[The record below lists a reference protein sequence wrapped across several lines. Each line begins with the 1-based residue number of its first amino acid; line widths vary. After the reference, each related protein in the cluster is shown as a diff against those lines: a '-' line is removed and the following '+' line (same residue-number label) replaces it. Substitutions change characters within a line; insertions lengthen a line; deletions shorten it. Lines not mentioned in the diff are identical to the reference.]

1 MDIRTMPAA
10 GYGLEFRLLGV
21 FEVLSSGTPI
31 VLGSPAMRRLL
42 ALLTL
47 NANQV
52 VSVDRIIRVL
62 WTGDPPASV
71 RTILQ
76 GYVSRLRKL
85 IGGAAAAGDDVEI
98 VTRSPGYLLRT
109 DPDRIDL
116 HRARELAR
124 SAGETTGTARIVVL
138 RAALRLWRGPAL
150 AEMESLP
157 LLRAT
162 SMSIEEFRLG
172 LVEDRIE
179 AELAVGVGSD
189 LLAELNELVT
199 QHPLRERLT
208 DHLMVVLYRSGRRAD
223 ALRRYHELR
232 ERLADEFGVDPSPQL
247 QNTYQRILR
256 DDPVADDAA
265 RSEEQVDADDPAD
278 IDRPALAPSLAV
290 IPAQLP
296 PQIGGFVGRE
306 SELAVLD
313 SLLPS
318 RHHDVGSR
326 IAVVSGVA
334 GLGKSALAVTWA
346 HRASTAPT
354 AEFPD
359 GQLFASLRG
368 VDPDEQPAAP
378 ADVLRQFLIGLGQTA
393 DQIPA
398 GLTERVALYRSI
410 TAKRRMLVV
419 LDDAVDHQQVQP
431 LLPAAQSCT
440 VLITSRRMLDGLL
453 VTNGAR
459 LIRLGPLPAAQAG
472 ELVSRVVGD
481 VVLTQSER
489 DRLADLCGNLPL
501 ALRITA
507 ARLAGDPGLTVGELI
522 DELADERRRLGALR
536 AGDSQ
541 ISVRGAFE
549 LTYRRLAP
557 EAARLFRLV
566 GVHPG
571 VEMSRSVLAAMAGT
585 SSASVAEQ
593 LHVLESVHL
602 MSALGDGRFGT
613 HDLIRLYARQLAADE
628 LAPAEREAAAE
639 ALVDF
644 YLAAAERGRDLIRPM
659 PGSPSSDWDGEP
671 PPLNTTEQAV
681 AWFDAEWTNLLHAA
695 RTAVRQDRY
704 ESAWRIAWAA
714 APYVLFRH
722 LLDEST
728 ELFDQGLAAARTA
741 RDRLGQCLMLRC
753 RVNVDLYRSAQPEEA
768 LGHAMEALAIAE
780 EIGDPVILAP
790 TVSSVFTAQ
799 TRLGRY
805 EEARRGGERAVALY
819 RRLGDLTGQAM
830 SLNNLAMIDQS
841 CGRTERA
848 YERCLAVLDLYR
860 RIDEPANEAV
870 VLNNLSE
877 LAAELADWQAAEDFA
892 RRARSVAVSCG
903 ASVQE
908 AKALSHLGEVHLR
921 DGDVCSARFRW
932 EQALALVHGS
942 SSPIRAEVEQ
952 RLAELAAQ
960 DESERAW

>member
-1 MDIRTMPAA
+1 MDARTMPAA
-10 GYGLEFRLLGV
+10 GYGLEFRLLGA
-21 FEVLSSGTPI
+21 FEVLSSGSPI
-31 VLGSPAMRRLL
+31 LLGSPAMRRLL

-85 IGGAAAAGDDVEI
+85 IGGAAAFGDDVEI

-124 SAGETTGTARIVVL
+124 SAAETTGTARVVVL

-150 AEMESLP
+150 AEMEALP

-179 AELAVGVGSD
+179 AELAVGMGSD
-189 LLAELNELVT
+189 LLTELNELVT

-208 DHLMVVLYRSGRRAD
+208 DQLMLVLYRTGRRAD

-232 ERLADEFGVDPSPQL
+232 ERLAEEFGVDPSPQL
-247 QNTYQRILR
+247 QRTYERILR
-256 DDPVADDAA
+256 DEAVPDDASLPA
-265 RSEEQVDADDPAD
+265 QDVRPGPVDSERAGTVQ
-278 IDRPALAPSLAV
+278 SLAV

-306 SELAVLD
+306 GELAVLD

-346 HRASTAPT
+346 HRASAAPA

-368 VDPDEQPAAP
+368 VDPYEQPVAP
-378 ADVLRQFLIGLGQTA
+378 AEVLRQFLIGLGLTA
-393 DQIPA
+393 DRIPA

-410 TAKRRMLVV
+410 TAKRRMLVL

-459 LIRLGPLPAAQAG
+459 LIRLGPLPDAQAG

-481 VVLTQSER
+481 VELTQSEL
-489 DRLADLCGNLPL
+489 DRLASLCGNLPL
-501 ALRITA
+501 ALRIAA
-507 ARLAGDPGLTVGELI
+507 ARLAGDAEVTVSELI

-549 LTYRRLAP
+549 LTYRRLTP

-571 VEMSRSVLAAMAGT
+571 VEMSRSVLAAMAQT
-585 SSASVAEQ
+585 SFAAVAEQ

-602 MSALGDGRFGT
+602 MSSLGDGRFGT
-613 HDLIRLYARQLAADE
+613 HDLIRLYARQLAADD
-628 LAPAEREAAAE
+628 LGSAERRAVTE

-644 YLAAAERGRDLIRPM
+644 YLAAAECGRDLIRPTT
-659 PGSPSSDWDGEP
+659 GSPSSEWTGELP
-671 PPLNTTEQAV
+671 AMGTAEQAV
-681 AWFDAEWTNLLHAA
+681 GWFDREWTNLLHAA
-695 RTAVRQDRY
+695 RTALREGRNEV
-704 ESAWRIAWAA
+704 AWRIAWAA

-728 ELFDQGLAAARTA
+728 ELFDQGLAAARA
-741 RDRLGQCLMLRC
+741 AGDRLGQCLMLRC
-753 RVNVDLYRSAQPEEA
+753 RVNVDLYRSAQSEEA
-768 LGHAMEALAIAE
+768 LGHAMEALALAE
-780 EIGDPVILAP
+780 ELGDPAILAP

-799 TRLGRY
+799 TRLGHY
-805 EEARRGGERAVALY
+805 EEARRGGERALALY
-819 RRLGDLTGQAM
+819 RGLGDLTGQAM

-877 LAAELADWQAAEDFA
+877 LAAELADWQAAESFA
-892 RRARSVAVSCG
+892 RRARSVSVSCG

-908 AKALSHLGEVHLR
+908 AKALSQLGDVHLQN
-921 DGDVCSARFRW
+921 GDVLSAKFRW
-932 EQALALVHGS
+932 EQALTLVHGS

-952 RLAELAAQ
+952 RLAELAA
-960 DESERAW
+960 EE